1 MFVKVVVLLLV
12 LVLAVTS
19 SMLVGTPVNADIKDP
34 KIKQAVLFAIAAY
47 NAKSESIYTSKV
59 LKVIN
64 AQSQVVSGIKYTFT
78 VKIAT
83 TSCKKMHAKR
93 KCYVHSDPAIANPHK
108 CKLAVW
114 SQPWLKRMELVANTC

>member
-64 AQSQVVSGIKYTFT
+64 AQSQVRRFLEVFL
-78 VKIAT
+78 KII
-83 TSCKKMHAKR
+83 AKI
-93 KCYVHSDPAIANPHK
+93 H
-108 CKLAVW
+108 
-114 SQPWLKRMELVANTC
+114 NTNG